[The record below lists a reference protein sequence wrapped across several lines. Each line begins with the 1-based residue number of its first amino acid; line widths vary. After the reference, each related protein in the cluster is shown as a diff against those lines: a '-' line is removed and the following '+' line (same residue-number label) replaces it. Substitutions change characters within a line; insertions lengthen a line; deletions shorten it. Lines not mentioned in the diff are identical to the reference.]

1 MPKYKLGDIIIT
13 KYNNRLLVTKGRC
26 RNCFF
31 SAYTRNGAPY
41 CALSIIDF
49 KEGCYGSFGDN
60 LIVVQI
66 KKGGL

>member
-1 MPKYKLGDIIIT
+1 MSKYKLGDIIIT
-13 KYNNRLLVTKGRC
+13 KQNRLLVTKGRC

-31 SAYTRNGAPY
+31 MLERNDVPY
-41 CALSIIDF
+41 CALSFTDF
-49 KEGCYGSFGDN
+49 KEGCYGSFGDD